1 MWQEQV
7 HRSSAPAPSVVM
19 TAAKGLVTFVVRA
32 HIMDMAPG
40 DEVEWPETPEVKQ
53 LEDAGLIERV
63 KPATKSD
70 EGAGS

>member
-7 HRSSAPAPSVVM
+7 HRSAAPAAEVTP
-19 TAAKGLVTFVVRA
+19 AKGLVTFVAKA
-32 HIMDMAPG
+32 HIMDMSPG

-63 KPATKSD
+63 KPAAKSD
-70 EGAGS
+70 EGAG